1 MKRATWLLVAVALAV
16 CASYG
21 CSVSGHRVTAS
32 PALIQRIGLP
42 VYPHAKVRY
51 AFDLTQSLREHEM
64 DSVLVTLE
72 TAEPVDQ
79 VDRFYQ
85 KRLGNDVSR
94 TAILGR
100 IQFQLFTTAGQK
112 VVMLQ
117 RLGDVTVIRLQLTN
131 LRLASPTASR

>member
-1 MKRATWLLVAVALAV
+1 MKRAAWLIIAVALAL

-21 CSVSGHRVTAS
+21 CSVSGHRVTVT
-32 PALIQRIGLP
+32 PALIVRIGLP
-42 VYPHAKVRY
+42 VYPGAKVRY
-51 AFDLTQSLREHEM
+51 GFDLTQSLREHEM
-64 DSVLVTLE
+64 NSVLVTME
-72 TAEPVDQ
+72 TADPVDN

-112 VVMLQ
+112 VVTLQ

-131 LRLASPTASR
+131 LRLASPTPSP